1 MKDATHQRD
10 DLPPRSDL
18 IAKLEVLEAWA
29 ETEIPWRRDA
39 KGVYERDAEGERVLD
54 FVPTRDIHFASWDGT
69 QNCEATKVLYP
80 QLERLKKTR
89 RRTAPESHPDLQS
102 RLDDVLKALRAKAIT
117 QLETANK
124 TTQIAELESSVNFW
138 QSLAHKQEAEIV
150 ALRER
155 MSKTERELREAKA
168 AVKGNQVEWTRVA
181 AEKDAKIASLT
192 ELISKISP
200 IR

>member
-155 MSKTERELREAKA
+155 MSKT
-168 AVKGNQVEWTRVA
+168 
-181 AEKDAKIASLT
+181 
-192 ELISKISP
+192 
-200 IR
+200 

>member
-1 MKDATHQRD
+1 
-10 DLPPRSDL
+10 
-18 IAKLEVLEAWA
+18 
-29 ETEIPWRRDA
+29 
-39 KGVYERDAEGERVLD
+39 
-54 FVPTRDIHFASWDGT
+54 
-69 QNCEATKVLYP
+69 